1 MAEKKGVYYKSTF
14 ENISEEKRRKILDVA
29 VEEFATKGFESAN
42 INTIAKKA
50 QVSVGSL
57 YKYFDTKND
66 LFLTSV
72 SYGISTLEEIL
83 DAINEKDEDVVF
95 KLEKLVRAA
104 IDFSRRN
111 AVMIKLYNEFT
122 TERNVELG
130 KKLASRMETITSNA
144 YKTAI
149 IQGQIAGEIRTDI
162 DPGMAAFLV
171 DNLLVSIQFS
181 YACEYYGERYKIYAG
196 DDIFEKDE
204 FAVRNIVRFVK
215 SALKPN
221 IYPKGL

>member
-1 MAEKKGVYYKSTF
+1 MAEKKDVYHKSTF
-14 ENISEEKRRKILDVA
+14 ENISEEKRKTILDVA
-29 VEEFATKGFESAN
+29 VNEFATKGFESAN

-57 YKYFDTKND
+57 YKYFDTKTD

-72 SYGISTLEEIL
+72 TYGISSLEEIL
-83 DAINEKDEDVVF
+83 DAINGTDEDVVL

-122 TERNVELG
+122 TERNAELG
-130 KKLASRMETITSNA
+130 KKLANRMETITSNA

-149 IQGQIAGEIRTDI
+149 IHGQISGEIRTDI

-171 DNLLVSIQFS
+171 DNLLMSLQFS
-181 YACEYYGERYKIYAG
+181 YACNYYEERYKIYAG

-204 FAVRNIVRFVK
+204 FAIRNIVRFVK
-215 SALKPN
+215 AALKPN